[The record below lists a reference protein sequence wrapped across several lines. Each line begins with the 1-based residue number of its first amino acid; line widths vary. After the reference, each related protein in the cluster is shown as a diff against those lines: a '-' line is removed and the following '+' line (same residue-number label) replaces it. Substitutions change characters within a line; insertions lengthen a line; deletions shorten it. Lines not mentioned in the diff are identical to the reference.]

1 MSISIG
7 DAINLFLSKSRLK
20 NDVQALQIVDV
31 WEKLMGKTVAKYTDK
46 IQIFNGT
53 LFIQTSIGP
62 LKQEL
67 HFQKAKIIA
76 MVNQEL
82 GEQVINKVTIK

>member
-46 IQIFNGT
+46 IHIFNGT

-67 HFQKAKIIA
+67 HFQKVKIIEL
-76 MVNQEL
+76 VNKEL
-82 GEQVINKVTIK
+82 GENVINKVTIQ

>member
-67 HFQKAKIIA
+67 HFQKAKIIE